1 VLASNI
7 SQNLDFTVSYQGNYN
22 IARNSLTT
30 TNSRDYYSHTLS
42 LRLNAVAA
50 HGVVVREEVSHN
62 LQNGVS
68 DQYGQNEVLWNT
80 TVGKKF
86 LKNDTGELRLTATD
100 VLQQDR
106 SVGRSF
112 TESYVQDSR
121 DRTLGRFVQA
131 VFTYTFK

>member
-1 VLASNI
+1 
-7 SQNLDFTVSYQGNYN
+7 
-22 IARNSLTT
+22 
-30 TNSRDYYSHTLS
+30 
-42 LRLNAVAA
+42 
-50 HGVVVREEVSHN
+50 VVREEVSHN